1 MAGKLG
7 CREAIKLNLSD
18 YPQRMIL
25 PDYAG
30 GFNQKACVFSSLSF
44 QAFWPS
50 SFNPHCPIHLA
61 NKQVQN
67 PVVGRRLP
75 NSASHGAFLVTC
87 FLSFRHHR
95 DWNVRQLPS
104 KASILAKSLCLHNRS
119 QNTILLVVTPAFF
132 ATIALLFNYP
142 NQLILIISKI
152 LIIAAISTFNYR
164 KYSATTLDCRYSPA
178 LYPGRSGD

>member
-1 MAGKLG
+1 MKKLLNS
-7 CREAIKLNLSD
+7 EAAEVEYRNFSVMLSAPALCSAL
-18 YPQRMIL
+18 YSEV
-25 PDYAG
+25 Y
-30 GFNQKACVFSSLSF
+30 
-44 QAFWPS
+44 
-50 SFNPHCPIHLA
+50 A

-75 NSASHGAFLVTC
+75 NSASQGAFLVTC

-132 ATIALLFNYP
+132 ATLALLFNYP